1 MKHVR
6 GEKVVFDKGDYRHLD
21 AMPSAWHENAK
32 VLGVPRGPGWTRR
45 CIKGVLILV
54 MLVVIAIG
62 SLFIALEQGYLDSTL
77 TARAEASLSAA
88 LGEDFKPQVGAV
100 RLRFS
105 DNWLLAVAAVDVKI
119 THVKTG
125 IVALKTDSIA
135 AVLDPMPLLSGRMEL
150 ARLEIGRA
158 EGDLRFLPR
167 RPIDWA
173 SMRIDRIPGLLAE
186 LYPGLDKGVE
196 ALRNARTE
204 EIVAKNV
211 SLTLPEPTKLGDR
224 IDLGDFVF
232 SHLARGSYQLT
243 TSIRY
248 GKLTPKLSVALDTA
262 DGKVQAVNADL
273 SGLDSA
279 PLLLKYDKTTGL
291 PRQGINAPLTVLLS
305 ASRDRELAL
314 RLSAGEGMFYS
325 DGDDQPLKSL
335 NLLLSYDFKGSKIE
349 LTDGLIDM
357 GEAVMPLEGSAVDL
371 DKVTPGKP
379 PGFALSLNVNDGVSD
394 VPAAHEKPEHFNF
407 SAQGYVL
414 PLTADLFLDA
424 MSLSTDSGTLSG
436 SAHTQFVPPTPAL
449 AIKAHSD
456 TISVASVKQLWP
468 YWIAKKQRAWVLDN
482 LTNGTVK
489 NAEIDINL
497 AAGRIPDHPGPLI
510 FQKGELRIGFDAED
524 TSIRFSNTMPAS
536 RKTDGHFLIED
547 RDVKIDVKDGEIA
560 LPSGKVVKGGGGI
573 FEIADTAQKPLMAT
587 LGNLIVSG
595 NASALAELSAYK
607 PIDAMSRM
615 PFAAKDIS
623 GTAEANLNVTFGLE
637 KEQRP
642 PPPAF
647 DVTVDLN
654 KVGLLKTI
662 ENRKVTN
669 VDATLTVDPQ
679 SAVLKGKAEING
691 IGVDVS
697 MTEPVVKDSDVVRQW
712 LIEGNVSRDE
722 IAKVAPSLASYVS
735 GDVGVRMEKAGDEG
749 QKAKIDLTS
758 ASLSIPII
766 GWRKGPGIPAT
777 AEFTLIERDG
787 QTDIRDLEFNGD
799 GFGAKGSLTVDK
811 RGLVSAKFSRV
822 KLANSDSFA
831 LNLTRKSGGLSI
843 EVSGQSIDLRPFLDK
858 IKSPDSATS
867 TSTDSDS
874 KTTTTIVATIGKATG
889 YNQESLSSVILK
901 LSTAKGKVQT
911 LNFSGVTRSGQA
923 VVVKRDESAGSIDI
937 TAGDAGA
944 VARFTDLYHNMDGGL
959 LNLSLH
965 RSSATSWQGS
975 IDIHNFELI
984 NEQRLKSIVSARTG
998 SDGRS
1003 LSDAVNTDIDTS
1015 TQKFRRGFA
1024 RVLLDGKIVKV
1035 DNGIVRGD
1043 QVGATF
1049 QGTVRDAR
1057 GRTDMTGTFMPAYG
1071 LNSLFGQLPLIGNI
1085 LGNGRDR
1092 GLLGITFK
1100 LEGPFDH
1107 PKLTVNPL
1115 SLIAPGVFRNIFEF
1129 Q

>member
-1 MKHVR
+1 LKHVR

-21 AMPSAWHENAK
+21 AMPSARHENAK
-32 VLGVPRGPGWTRR
+32 VLGLPRGPGWMRR
-45 CIKGVLILV
+45 CIKSALILV

-62 SLFIALEQGYLDSTL
+62 SLFIALEEGYLDSTL
-77 TARAEASLSAA
+77 TARAEASLSSA
-88 LGEDFKPQVGAV
+88 LGADFKPEVGKV

-158 EGDLRFLPR
+158 EGDLRFLPP
-167 RPIDWA
+167 RPVDWA
-173 SMRIDRIPGLLAE
+173 SMRIDRIPGLLAG
-186 LYPGLDKGVE
+186 LYPGLDQGVE

-204 EIVAKNV
+204 EIIARNV
-211 SLTLPEPTKLGDR
+211 SLTLPQPTKLGDR
-224 IDLGDFVF
+224 VDLGDFDF
-232 SHLARGSYQLT
+232 SHVTGGRYQLT

-248 GKLTPKLSVALDTA
+248 GKLTPVLSVSLDTEG
-262 DGKVQAVNADL
+262 GKVQAMNADL
-273 SGLDSA
+273 SGLDSE
-279 PLLLKYDKTTGL
+279 PLLLKYDSVSGL
-291 PRQGINAPLTVLLS
+291 PRQGINAPLTIALS

-314 RLSAGEGMFYS
+314 RLSAGEGLFYS
-325 DGDDQPLKSL
+325 DGDDQPLKSV
-335 NLLLSYDFKGSKIE
+335 NLLLAYDFKDSKIE

-371 DKVTPGKP
+371 DKVAPGKP
-379 PGFALSLNVNDGVSD
+379 PGFSLSLNVNDGVSA

-407 SAQGYVL
+407 SAQAYVL
-414 PLTADLFLDA
+414 PLTAELFADSV
-424 MSLSTDSGTLSG
+424 SLSTDSGTLTG
-436 SAHTQFVPPTPAL
+436 TAYAQFVPPTPAL
-449 AIKAHSD
+449 RIKAHSD
-456 TISVASVKQLWP
+456 TLSVASIKQLWP
-468 YWIAKKQRAWVLDN
+468 YWIAKKQRTWVLDN
-482 LTNGTVK
+482 LTNGTVR
-489 NAEIDINL
+489 NAEMDINL

-510 FQKGELRIGFDAED
+510 FRKGELHIGFDAED

-536 RKTDGHFLIED
+536 RKTDGHFVIDD
-547 RDVKIDVKDGEIA
+547 RDVRIDIKDGEIA

-587 LGNLIVSG
+587 LSNLIVSG
-595 NASALAELSAYK
+595 EASALAELSAYK
-607 PIDAMSRM
+607 PINAMSRV

-623 GTAEANLNVTFGLE
+623 GNAEANLNVTFGLE
-637 KEQRP
+637 KEQKP
-642 PPPAF
+642 PPPVF
-647 DVTVDLN
+647 DVTVDLD
-654 KVGLLKTI
+654 KVSLLKTI

-691 IGVDVS
+691 IGVNVS
-697 MTEPVVKDSDVVRQW
+697 MTEPVVKGSDIARQW
-712 LIEGNVSRDE
+712 LIEGNVTRDE
-722 IAKVAPSLASYVS
+722 IVKMAPSLASYVS
-735 GDVGVRMEKAGDEG
+735 GDVGVRMEKSGDEG

-758 ASLSIPII
+758 TSLSIPFI

-777 AEFTLIERDG
+777 AEFTLVERDG
-787 QTDIRDLEFNGD
+787 QTDIRDLEFDGD
-799 GFGAKGSLTVDK
+799 GFGAKGSVTLDK

-822 KLANSDSFA
+822 KFANSDSFA
-831 LNLTRKSGGLSI
+831 LNLARKSGGLSI
-843 EVSGQSIDLRPFLDK
+843 EVSGESIDLRPFLDK
-858 IKSPDSATS
+858 IKSPDAATS
-867 TSTDSDS
+867 ASTDSDS
-874 KTTTTIVATIGKATG
+874 KAANTIIATIGRATG
-889 YNQESLSSVILK
+889 YNKESLSSVILK

-923 VVVKRDESAGSIDI
+923 VVIKRDETAGSIDI

-959 LNLSLH
+959 LNVSL
-965 RSSATSWQGS
+965 RRQSVSSWEGTL
-975 IDIHNFELI
+975 DIRNFELV
-984 NEQRLKSIVSARTG
+984 NEQRLKSIVSARNG
-998 SDGRS
+998 ADGRS
-1003 LSDAVNTDIDTS
+1003 LSDAVNTDINTS
-1015 TQKFRRGFA
+1015 SQKFRRGFA
-1024 RVLLDGKIVKV
+1024 RVMLDGKVVKV

-1057 GRTDMTGTFMPAYG
+1057 GRTEMTGTFMPAYG